1 MSGHVKFG
9 YTVGAKQVNLP
20 VLITCDTEY
29 GIAEQTVRIIL
40 LELETFDIVTV
51 ITVQSFART
60 YPYNAPFV
68 NVQAVDG
75 KLGKS
80 VICGQMAESNILS

>member
-40 LELETFDIVTV
+40 LELETFDY
-51 ITVQSFART
+51 R
-60 YPYNAPFV
+60 YRYNGSALR
-68 NVQAVDG
+68 AY
-75 KLGKS
+75 
-80 VICGQMAESNILS
+80 LSI